1 MHATAQPKKETPNV
15 HQIFDVEF
23 RAAPLGSERHFTRYV
38 TGFTV
43 GIGHSRQRWFV
54 KVESVYGFGETI
66 TRLEADIA
74 KKGIMFFLAVDQSQ
88 LGADAGIKLKPSTL
102 LIFGNPP
109 LGIQFLTS
117 NPDSGLDWPVR
128 LLVRQDDD
136 GHVWAVYT
144 DFSWI
149 AKRHGITDRKDQFK
163 MASDVI
169 ASITSSVTSKP

>member
-1 MHATAQPKKETPNV
+1 MSIKYSTLNFALLLL
-15 HQIFDVEF
+15 
-23 RAAPLGSERHFTRYV
+23 AASAILLGTLPA
-38 TGFTV
+38 
-43 GIGHSRQRWFV
+43 SRSALAIADSDGVV

-117 NPDSGLDWPVR
+117 NPI
-128 LLVRQDDD
+128 Q
-136 GHVWAVYT
+136 
-144 DFSWI
+144 
-149 AKRHGITDRKDQFK
+149 
-163 MASDVI
+163 
-169 ASITSSVTSKP
+169 ASIGRCVCSSDRMTTGTFGPFILTSPG

>member
-1 MHATAQPKKETPNV
+1 MSIKYSTLNFALLLLAASAILLGTLPTPRSALATADSDGV
-15 HQIFDVEF
+15 V
-23 RAAPLGSERHFTRYV
+23 R
-38 TGFTV
+38 
-43 GIGHSRQRWFV
+43 
-54 KVESVYGFGETI
+54 VESVYGFGETI

-74 KKGIMFFLAVDQSQ
+74 KKGIKFFLAIDQSQ

-109 LGIQFLTS
+109 LGIQFLSS

-149 AKRHGITDRKDQFK
+149 AKRHGITDRKDQFR

-169 ASITSSVTSKP
+169 ASITSSVTSKQ